1 MSHPLE
7 DGGFTLW
14 QGDLETQLKRMH
26 GMTLKDLGLPRRAL
40 QERYYS
46 GTSVF
51 AMLDIVAQAQA

>member
-14 QGDLETQLKRMH
+14 QGDLETQLKRLH
-26 GMTLKDLGLPRRAL
+26 GTSLKELGLSRRSL
-40 QERYYS
+40 QERYYA

-51 AMLDIVAQAQA
+51 AMLGLIAQQQ